1 MAMGMTVGIDVAKA
15 TLTVCIRPLDE
26 VFEVQNDARGRAAL
40 IQRLM
45 GLKGGVDRIVLEA
58 TGGYESPLLHELL
71 SAGLPAVR
79 VSAQRAHAFAVATGR
94 LAKTDAVDARA
105 LAHFAEA
112 IDLPVRAAPSK
123 EELELQALVQR
134 RQQLVE
140 QRDDERR
147 RLHQVSLAVA
157 RHSIEKH
164 IRLLEREIARFD
176 ELVRTAAQRMPVY
189 DLLMQIKG
197 IGRTTA
203 AVVAA
208 ELPELGRLN
217 RRQIAALVGL
227 APYNSD
233 SGARVGRRRIKGG
246 RPAVR
251 RVLYM
256 ATWSVIRTH
265 ERYKAKYAAL
275 RAAGKVAKVA
285 LVACMRSFLVSLN
298 AMVRDGTE
306 WRYSAP
312 AT

>member
-1 MAMGMTVGIDVAKA
+1 MGMSVGIDVAKA
-15 TLTVCIRPLDE
+15 TLMVCIRPLGD
-26 VFEVQNDARGRAAL
+26 VFEVQNDTRDRTAL

-45 GLKGGVDRIVLEA
+45 VLQGGVDRIVLEA

-94 LAKTDAVDARA
+94 MAKTDAVDACA

-112 IDLPVRAAPSK
+112 IELPVRAAPTK

-134 RQQLVE
+134 RQQLVH

-164 IRLLEREIARFD
+164 VSVLEREIARFD
-176 ELVRTAAQRMPVY
+176 ELLSTAGQRMPAY
-189 DLLMQIKG
+189 DRLMRIKG
-197 IGRTTA
+197 IGPTTA
-203 AVVAA
+203 AVLTA
-208 ELPELGRLN
+208 ELPELGRLD

-227 APYNSD
+227 APFNSD

-251 RVLYM
+251 RALYM
-256 ATWSVIRTH
+256 ATWSVIRTQD
-265 ERYKAKYAAL
+265 RFAAKYATL
-275 RAAGKVAKVA
+275 RAAGKLAKVA
-285 LVACMRSFLVSLN
+285 LVACMRTFLVSLN

-306 WRYSAP
+306 WRYSTP
-312 AT
+312 AA